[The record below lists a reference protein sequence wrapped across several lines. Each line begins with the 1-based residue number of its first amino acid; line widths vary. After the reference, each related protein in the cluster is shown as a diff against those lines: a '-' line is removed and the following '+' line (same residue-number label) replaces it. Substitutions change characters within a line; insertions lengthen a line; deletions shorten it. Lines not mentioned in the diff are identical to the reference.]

1 MIRCCRLLVLLAL
14 SASSALAADEGRI
27 KVAAAWARA
36 TPPTATVGVA
46 YVTIV
51 NAGKGGDRLIAV
63 SSPVAGRAELHV
75 NLRDGGVVQMRAVS
89 AVEILPGDHIE
100 FKPSGLHVMLVDLRH
115 PLEEGDHFPL
125 TLTFEQAGPIETDA
139 VIAAAGAKTHP

>member
-1 MIRCCRLLVLLAL
+1 MMRCCRLLVLLL
-14 SASSALAADEGRI
+14 LLASSALAADEGKI
-27 KVAAAWARA
+27 TVGAAWARA
-36 TPPTATVGVA
+36 TPPAVTVGVA
-46 YVTIV
+46 YLTIV
-51 NAGKGGDRLIAV
+51 NAGKGSDRLIAV

-75 NLRDGGVVQMRAVS
+75 NLREGDVVQMRSVS

-115 PLEEGDHFPL
+115 PLKEGDHFPI